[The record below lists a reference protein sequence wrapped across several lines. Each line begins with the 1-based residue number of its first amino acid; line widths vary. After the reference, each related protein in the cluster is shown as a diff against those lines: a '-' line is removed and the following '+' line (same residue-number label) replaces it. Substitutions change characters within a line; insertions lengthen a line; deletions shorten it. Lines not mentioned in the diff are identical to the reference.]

1 MARVRGTREGIPA
14 GGEAAPRNE
23 GRSRGYTSGG
33 RGEGWGG
40 LGLPEET
47 RGREES
53 VAMAVAAAVVAVEPG
68 GNAKGLRRERG
79 WRGAAAMPRGVWGWG
94 TERPR
99 QRRGVD
105 MARATTR
112 WQVECACPEIFSF
125 FAPYPLRPT
134 EQIVLSFLRS
144 RSAKLVPPLALSP
157 SPSPS
162 PFPPPPPSPA
172 PSSSSSSSSS
182 CPLSLFTILLRSN
195 RRDATS
201 VSRPCHFL
209 SLSLFS
215 ISFWLPTF
223 SRSALQ
229 TRVHLYSIISS
240 SFTAFSRFSGH
251 GRCHAVFLAVSV
263 DVPRLIYPP
272 YRSSPRFVLCRTQS
286 RAKRIILVFRFV
298 SFRFVSFRFA

>member
-1 MARVRGTREGIPA
+1 
-14 GGEAAPRNE
+14 
-23 GRSRGYTSGG
+23 
-33 RGEGWGG
+33 
-40 LGLPEET
+40 
-47 RGREES
+47 
-53 VAMAVAAAVVAVEPG
+53 
-68 GNAKGLRRERG
+68 
-79 WRGAAAMPRGVWGWG
+79 
-94 TERPR
+94 
-99 QRRGVD
+99 

-298 SFRFVSFRFA
+298 SFRFVSFRVTFVCLFVARSEESTAVKKNSGKNSKNFTRPSRHFHSSDPRGWQRFANDWQAS